1 MKVKSK
7 SYLNLNIMCMLYM
20 YCLQY
25 LYMGMY
31 TLQLHLDVGKWE
43 ENPDKQILQW
53 GGINV
58 EHQYSRDSG
67 F

>member
-1 MKVKSK
+1 
-7 SYLNLNIMCMLYM
+7 MCMLYM
-20 YCLQY
+20 YCLQL

-31 TLQLHLDVGKWE
+31 TFQLHLDVGKWE